1 MGNYYNE
8 RQSGKVT
15 YTHPETGEKVSIPYF
30 NSEIIW
36 PELYGI
42 LTPVCLEITE
52 GLKILHSTSDIL
64 SFAGSEDHLEIV
76 LFGDRD
82 LAGEIVFE
90 GPGVMK
96 ISSATIDAGAVE
108 MIRDD
113 KRTAFIYR
121 HEYGKDLT
129 LNIKFN

>member
-1 MGNYYNE
+1 
-8 RQSGKVT
+8 
-15 YTHPETGEKVSIPYF
+15 
-30 NSEIIW
+30 
-36 PELYGI
+36 
-42 LTPVCLEITE
+42 
-52 GLKILHSTSDIL
+52 
-64 SFAGSEDHLEIV
+64 V
-76 LFGDRD
+76 LCGDRD

-90 GPGVMK
+90 GSGVMK

-121 HEYGKDLT
+121 HEYGKELT